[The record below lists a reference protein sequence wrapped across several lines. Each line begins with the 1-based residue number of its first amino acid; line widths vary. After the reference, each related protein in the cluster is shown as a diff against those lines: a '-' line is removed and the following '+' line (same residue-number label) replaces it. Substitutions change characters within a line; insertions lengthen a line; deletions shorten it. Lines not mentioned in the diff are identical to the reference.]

1 MNRLTLILLKKT
13 LVITANL
20 INPEST
26 SGIISLT
33 KRTCIVI
40 KLLVQLLLRVQ
51 NKNWDK
57 WDMLTC
63 DVCVFGS
70 FNLFALCV
78 IIISIIK
85 A

>member
-13 LVITANL
+13 LVMAANL

-26 SGIISLT
+26 ADIISLT

-57 WDMLTC
+57 WN
-63 DVCVFGS
+63 VCVFGS

-78 IIISIIK
+78 IGISIIK

>member
-13 LVITANL
+13 LVMTANL

-26 SGIISLT
+26 ADIISLT

-40 KLLVQLLLRVQ
+40 KLLVQLLRVQ
-51 NKNWDK
+51 NKNRDK
-57 WDMLTC
+57 WN
-63 DVCVFGS
+63 VCVFGS

-78 IIISIIK
+78 MGISIIK